1 MASFIKYLWRQLPK
15 ISFVVCPSTAFS
27 TKIGVPVK
35 PNICVLSKNFTIFL
49 WHSPKW
55 LRWHSSKIITI
66 REWRISSIR
75 LLYHCLLTAAF
86 NFCMVVMIIFELLCK
101 RFTNSS
107 VLSVLSTAPGSKA
120 SYSACVC
127 VSRSWR
133 STTNITLSTSSN
145 SDTSWAALKEV
156 KVLPAPVVCQI

>member
-1 MASFIKYLWRQLPK
+1 M
-15 ISFVVCPSTAFS
+15 
-27 TKIGVPVK
+27 
-35 PNICVLSKNFTIFL
+35 
-49 WHSPKW
+49 
-55 LRWHSSKIITI
+55 
-66 REWRISSIR
+66 R

-86 NFCMVVMIIFELLCK
+86 NFWMVVMIILELLCR

-120 SYSACVC
+120 SYSAYVC